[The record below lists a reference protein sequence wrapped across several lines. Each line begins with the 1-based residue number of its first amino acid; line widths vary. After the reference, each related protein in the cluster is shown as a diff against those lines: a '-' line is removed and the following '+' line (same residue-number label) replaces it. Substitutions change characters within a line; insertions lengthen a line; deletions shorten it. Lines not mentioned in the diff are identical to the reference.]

1 MQMISTSRARRL
13 MFRVIP
19 DRDMLMLCHWMMGNN
34 VAHDGDIDD
43 RGKLLCRKEAA
54 RYLTA
59 LGLVIAPQTLA
70 RKYHEGTGPLCTHVG
85 VRAMYWQAHLDS
97 YFKAQVSDAAVGS
110 PASKTRA
117 RKTASD
123 SDLTGHS
130 VAPAPSSHAPIEEEP
145 APVVTP
151 PPGPASQPVNTAPV
165 AAVAAP
171 PPATAQL
178 APAPAAPTQRKKRT
192 DPALLNQRDLPF

>member
-1 MQMISTSRARRL
+1 

-19 DRDMLMLCHWMMGNN
+19 DRAMLMLCHRMMGMRMAN
-34 VAHDGDIDD
+34 DGDIDD

-85 VRAMYWQAHLDS
+85 VRAMYWQAHLDA

-110 PASKTRA
+110 PSSKA
-117 RKTASD
+117 RLKKSASD
-123 SDLTGHS
+123 SSPSRQTIVPEQTTHVPKTEDSALDIESPPGSAPQHVD
-130 VAPAPSSHAPIEEEP
+130 VAPLVIIE
-145 APVVTP
+145 AATP
-151 PPGPASQPVNTAPV
+151 PADEP
-165 AAVAAP
+165 
-171 PPATAQL
+171 L
-178 APAPAAPTQRKKRT
+178 APAPATPTKRNKPADAAPLKQ
-192 DPALLNQRDLPF
+192 QELPF